1 MSLSLGCSSSLPAS
15 GRIGCT
21 VCHGGRSAD
30 FDRTRRLS
38 QDGDWRIT
46 ANPLAWGNP
55 NAEVVVLGFSKGPT
69 QAGELATT
77 PHDQIAYRKGRSA
90 VGKILAHVGL
100 IEGGDNVSMRAAV
113 DRLIADPVGRFH
125 FGSLIRCTVERWDGT
140 TWKGTGGGMLE
151 GFVGA
156 PFGREVASNCARR
169 FLLNL
174 PAPTRLVVM
183 FGLGTKGNYVRQA
196 RALVQRAR
204 PGRWRTVNEVAYA
217 DDTVTF
223 VHVEHFASQGNLLP
237 RWLGEGGHDRGQLGL
252 RAREA
257 VIGALVPRTV
267 TATAA

>member
-1 MSLSLGCSSSLPAS
+1 MALSLGCPSSLPAS
-15 GRIGCT
+15 GRIDCT
-21 VCHGGRSAD
+21 VCHGGRSVD
-30 FDRTRRLS
+30 FDRTQQVS

-46 ANPLAWGNP
+46 VNSLAWGNP

-69 QAGELATT
+69 QAGELTTT
-77 PHDQIAYRKGRSA
+77 PHDQIAYKKGRVS

-100 IEGGDNVSMRAAV
+100 IEGGDKVRLRATV
-113 DRLIADPVGRFH
+113 DRLIADPAGRFH
-125 FGSLIRCTVERWDGT
+125 FGSLIRCTVERREGT
-140 TWKGTGGGMLE
+140 TWKGTGGGMLD

-169 FLLNL
+169 FLSNR

-196 RALVQRAR
+196 RALVQQSR

-217 DDTVTF
+217 DDRVTF

-257 VIGALVPRTV
+257 VTAALAPRPV